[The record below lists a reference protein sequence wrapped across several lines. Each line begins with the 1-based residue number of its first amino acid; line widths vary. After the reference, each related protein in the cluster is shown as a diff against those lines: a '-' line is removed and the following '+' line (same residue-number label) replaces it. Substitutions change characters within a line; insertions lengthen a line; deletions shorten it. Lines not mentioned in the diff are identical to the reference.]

1 MYKNNKPK
9 EINMN
14 TKQFV
19 IRTTTLFAG
28 LALAG
33 IIVAVSAQIVPDT
46 FAQTLMVAIG
56 SAIFGSGL
64 TFFLI
69 CMSNLENK

>member
-1 MYKNNKPK
+1 
-9 EINMN
+9 MN
-14 TKQFV
+14 TKQIV

-33 IIVAVSAQIVPDT
+33 IVVAVSAQIIPDT
-46 FAQTLMVAIG
+46 FARMLMVAIG

-64 TFFLI
+64 TFFLVR
-69 CMSNLENK
+69 MSNLENK

>member
-1 MYKNNKPK
+1 
-9 EINMN
+9 MN

-19 IRTTTLFAG
+19 TRTTIIFVS

-33 IIVAVSAQIVPDT
+33 IAVAVSAQVVPDT

-56 SAIFGSGL
+56 SAVFGSGL
-64 TFFLI
+64 TFFL
-69 CMSNLENK
+69 LRFVTRFEK

>member
-1 MYKNNKPK
+1 
-9 EINMN
+9 MN

-19 IRTTTLFAG
+19 TRTTILFVS

-33 IIVAVSAQIVPDT
+33 IAVAASAQVVPDT
-46 FAQTLMVAIG
+46 FAQTMMIAIG

-64 TFFLI
+64 TFFLVR
-69 CMSNLENK
+69 MSNLENK

>member
-19 IRTTTLFAG
+19 IRTTTLFVS
-28 LALAG
+28 LTLAG
-33 IIVAVSAQIVPDT
+33 IAVAVSAQVVPDT

-56 SAIFGSGL
+56 SAIFSSGL

-69 CMSNLENK
+69 RMSTLENK

>member
-1 MYKNNKPK
+1 
-9 EINMN
+9 MN
-14 TKQFV
+14 TKQSV

-28 LALAG
+28 LALA
-33 IIVAVSAQIVPDT
+33 VSAQVVPSD

-69 CMSNLENK
+69 RMSNLEK

>member
-1 MYKNNKPK
+1 
-9 EINMN
+9 MN

-19 IRTTTLFAG
+19 TRTTTIFAG

-33 IIVAVSAQIVPDT
+33 IAVAVSAQIVPND

-64 TFFLI
+64 TFFLVR
-69 CMSNLENK
+69 MSTLENK

>member
-1 MYKNNKPK
+1 
-9 EINMN
+9 MN

-19 IRTTTLFAG
+19 TRTTTIFAG

-33 IIVAVSAQIVPDT
+33 IAVAVSAQIVPND

-64 TFFLI
+64 TFFLVRI
-69 CMSNLENK
+69 STLENK

>member
-1 MYKNNKPK
+1 
-9 EINMN
+9 MN
-14 TKQFV
+14 TNQSV
-19 IRTTTLFAG
+19 TRTTTIFTG

-33 IIVAVSAQIVPDT
+33 IAIAVSAQIVPEG
-46 FAQTLMVAIG
+46 FAQTLMVAVG

-69 CMSNLENK
+69 RMSNLEK

>member
-1 MYKNNKPK
+1 
-9 EINMN
+9 MN
-14 TKQFV
+14 TKQL
-19 IRTTTLFAG
+19 ITHTTTIFTG
-28 LALAG
+28 LAPAG
-33 IIVAVSAQIVPDT
+33 IAIAVSAQIVTND

-69 CMSNLENK
+69 RMSNLENK

>member
-1 MYKNNKPK
+1 
-9 EINMN
+9 MN
-14 TKQFV
+14 TKQIA
-19 IRTTTLFAG
+19 IRTTALFVS

-33 IIVAVSAQIVPDT
+33 IAIAVSAQVIPDA

-64 TFFLI
+64 TYFLVR
-69 CMSNLENK
+69 MSNLDK

>member
-1 MYKNNKPK
+1 
-9 EINMN
+9 MN

-19 IRTTTLFAG
+19 TRTTTLFAG

-33 IIVAVSAQIVPDT
+33 IIVSVSSQIVQNT
-46 FAQTLMVAIG
+46 FAQTLMIAIG

-69 CMSNLENK
+69 RMSTLKNK

>member
-1 MYKNNKPK
+1 
-9 EINMN
+9 MN
-14 TKQFV
+14 TKKFV
-19 IRTTTLFAG
+19 TRTTTIFTG

-33 IIVAVSAQIVPDT
+33 IAIAINAQIVSSD

-64 TFFLI
+64 TFFLVR
-69 CMSNLENK
+69 MSNLEK

>member
-1 MYKNNKPK
+1 
-9 EINMN
+9 MN
-14 TKQFV
+14 TKQS
-19 IRTTTLFAG
+19 ITHTTTLFAG

-33 IIVAVSAQIVPDT
+33 IVVAVSAQIIPSD

-64 TFFLI
+64 TFFLVR
-69 CMSNLENK
+69 MSNLEK

>member
-1 MYKNNKPK
+1 
-9 EINMN
+9 MN

-19 IRTTTLFAG
+19 TRTSTLFAS

-33 IIVAVSAQIVPDT
+33 IAVAVSAQIVPNT

-64 TFFLI
+64 TFFLVR
-69 CMSNLENK
+69 MSNLENK

>member
-1 MYKNNKPK
+1 
-9 EINMN
+9 MN
-14 TKQFV
+14 TKQTV
-19 IRTTTLFAG
+19 TPTTTIFTG

-33 IIVAVSAQIVPDT
+33 IAIAISAQIVSND
-46 FAQTLMVAIG
+46 FAQTLIVAIG

-64 TFFLI
+64 TFFLV

>member
-1 MYKNNKPK
+1 
-9 EINMN
+9 MN
-14 TKQFV
+14 TQQS
-19 IRTTTLFAG
+19 ITRTTALFAG
-28 LALAG
+28 IALAG

-46 FAQTLMVAIG
+46 FAQTLMIAIG

-69 CMSNLENK
+69 RISNLENK